1 MSETFDGGMTVEV
14 LTSDGEYTIGYVDD
28 RAAQWSGNM
37 KVLKVGDQF
46 DFMYDGS
53 YFGVNSQDEYR
64 VDADRRWEDLGE

>member
-46 DFMYDGS
+46 DFMYGGS
-53 YFGVNSQDEYR
+53 YFGGNSQDEYR